1 MTDPTCANC
10 TYECDS
16 VNAIGLC
23 QTCENAYDSGDKRG
37 RRTEYARW
45 IQAAER
51 LCKCD
56 VDYFCDFHHLIN
68 EAYGK

>member
-1 MTDPTCANC
+1 MTDPTCNNC

-16 VNAIGLC
+16 VSEIGLC
-23 QTCENAYDSGDKRG
+23 QTCENASDKG
-37 RRTEYARW
+37 RKAEYTRW

-68 EAYGK
+68 EVYGK